1 MDLQQP
7 WPLLGGM
14 TPSQFMRRHW
24 QRRPLLVR
32 QAWPAVRS
40 PVTRQQ
46 LFELAASRDVESR
59 LVTRDP
65 ASADAWQLR
74 HGPFARRALPPLRQP
89 AWTLLVQGV
98 DLHVQRAHA
107 MLSAFRFLPDARLDD
122 LMVSFASDGGG
133 VGPHLDSYDV
143 FLLQVHGQ
151 RRWRIGAV
159 REPAFVE
166 GLPVRILRDFQP
178 EQEWVLDPGDLLYL
192 PPRWGHDGIAVGE
205 CMTCSIGFRAP
216 SRSSLAA
223 ELLGRIAD
231 VEDRTDPLYRDPAQQ
246 ATAHPALV
254 PQRLQRFA
262 RQAVQERLR
271 QDDTLMRALG
281 EVLTEPKPQV
291 WFEERSSPALLRGVR
306 LDRRT
311 RMMYDEH
318 HLFVNGESF
327 RVGGRDA
334 RLLAR
339 LADAR
344 GLTESEVA
352 GLGRSAREELASWV
366 RQGWAHPLAEDDR

>member
-1 MDLQQP
+1 MDLDQP

-14 TPSQFMRRHW
+14 TPRQFMRRHW

-32 QAWPAVRS
+32 QAWPAVEP
-40 PVTRQQ
+40 PVSRQQ

-65 ASADAWQLR
+65 ATPGSWQLR
-74 HGPFARRALPPLRQP
+74 RGPLRRRSLPALARP
-89 AWTLLVQGV
+89 AWSLLVQGV
-98 DLHVQRAHA
+98 DLHVERAHA
-107 MLSAFRFLPDARLDD
+107 MLSAFRFVPDARLDD
-122 LMVSFASDGGG
+122 LMVSWASDGGG

-143 FLLQVHGQ
+143 FLLQVQGR
-151 RRWRIGAV
+151 RRWRVGPV
-159 REPAFVE
+159 RQPAFVE
-166 GLPVRILRDFQP
+166 GLPLRILRDFHP

-192 PPRWGHDGIAVGE
+192 PPRWGHDGIAIGE

-216 SRSSLAA
+216 SRASLAG
-223 ELLGRIAD
+223 ELLARIA
-231 VEDRTDPLYRDPAQQ
+231 EDEDAADPLYRDAGQQ
-246 ATAHPALV
+246 ATGEPARI
-254 PQRLQRFA
+254 PAALQAFA
-262 RQAVQERLR
+262 REAVRARLR
-271 QDDTLMRALG
+271 RDDTLMRALG

-291 WFEERSSPALLRGVR
+291 WFDERSSAVPDRGVR

-311 RMMYDEH
+311 RMMYDDR

-334 RLLAR
+334 RVLAH

-344 GLTESEVA
+344 MLSATQVA
-352 GLGRSAREELASWV
+352 RLGDAARGELAAWIA
-366 RQGWAHPLAEDDR
+366 QGWVHPLAEDDR

>member
-7 WPLLGGM
+7 WALLGGM
-14 TPSQFMRRHW
+14 TPRQFMRRHW
-24 QRRPLLVR
+24 QRKPLLVR
-32 QAWPAVRS
+32 QAWPDVRPPLS
-40 PVTRQQ
+40 RQQ

-59 LVTRDP
+59 VVTRDP
-65 ASADAWQLR
+65 GSPDAWKLR
-74 HGPFARRALPPLRQP
+74 RGPIPRRALPPLRRP

-98 DLHVQRAHA
+98 DLHVERAHA
-107 MLSAFRFLPDARLDD
+107 MLSAFRFVPDARLDD
-122 LMVSFASDGGG
+122 LMVSYASDGGG

-159 REPAFVE
+159 QEVAFVD
-166 GLPVRILRDFQP
+166 GLPLRILRDFQP
-178 EQEWVLDPGDLLYL
+178 EHEWVLDPGDLLYL

-205 CMTCSIGFRAP
+205 CMTCSIGFRVP
-216 SRSSLAA
+216 SRGSLAA
-223 ELLGRIAD
+223 ELLGRVAEE
-231 VEDRTDPLYRDPAQQ
+231 EDRADPLYSDPGQPATGQPARIPAGLQ
-246 ATAHPALV
+246 A
-254 PQRLQRFA
+254 FA
-262 RQAVQERLR
+262 REAVRARLR
-271 QDDTLMRALG
+271 REDTLMRALG

-291 WFEERSSPALLRGVR
+291 WFAERSSHALQQGVR

-311 RMMYDEH
+311 RMMYDDR

-327 RVGGRDA
+327 RIGGRDA

-344 GLTESEVA
+344 SLTGEEC
-352 GLGRSAREELASWV
+352 GRLGAAAREELTAWV
-366 RQGWAHPLAEDDR
+366 SQGWAHPVAEDDR